1 MAIDAVFQRAQL
13 EQSLYVEGLRGLHLS
28 LYLDRPGARGQ
39 PAGILCGR
47 GLVYAE
53 LIEVVVVRNVFK
65 AGELLACGGERA
77 LDVLAVRSRLR
88 GNAGVDHVP
97 SEVGAQGN
105 GSRGCGPPKEGAAV
119 EVFLVGVS

>member
-1 MAIDAVFQRAQL
+1 MAIDTVFQRAQL
-13 EQSLYVEGLRGLHLS
+13 QQSLDVEGLRGLPLS
-28 LYLDRPGARGQ
+28 LDLDCPGARRQ

-53 LIEVVVVRNVFK
+53 LVEVVVVRNVFK
-65 AGELLACGGERA
+65 AGELLAGGGERT
-77 LDVLAVRSRLR
+77 LDGLEFRSRLR

-105 GSRGCGPPKEGAAV
+105 GSRG
-119 EVFLVGVS
+119 